1 MATGD
6 YKITFTDPAKDAGG
20 YYITVQEGNVNTVDT
35 SLTLVGRNF
44 PSYGQVL
51 AQDLVHLLENFSSS
65 SPPNNPIEGQLWFD
79 TTDLNSKKL
88 KINDGTAQAAT
99 WYPVGGV
106 HQQANEPVNTQIGD
120 IWVDTSNNQLKIFNG
135 ADFTLIGPNYSNA
148 LKSGSYATT
157 ATDILGGS
165 HNIVINYING
175 NAIEIISQDAFTPLQ
190 IIDGFSTIKSGSNV
204 TGKNLGTL
212 VSPSYA
218 QYNGVASQAAALQQ
232 TVPTLQTV
240 SANNFVRNDI
250 NQKISGILN
259 VGNDGGV
266 TVGLD
271 PTFIIQ
277 RDNQY
282 QGTFLNTYNGGDF
295 QFQIVKDNIKNSIL
309 TIKGT
314 SKRVGINTA
323 SPTADLDVN
332 GNVSLSGNLYS
343 TGSAYIS
350 HNLYVSNAYVNS
362 TLTCKYEQILVGP
375 LTIGDENTTSPTAM
389 IPYATSTYDIGSPT
403 KRWRNIYAN
412 TFVGYL
418 AGTATIATKLIGATT
433 FYLSGDVG
441 SAGLSW
447 DGTPAANKS
456 FITTLTAQ
464 AIFSKASTSTTSITD
479 SVMVYRPQALPD
491 SGLQGNGSLYKQTK
505 ADFLQDVYK
514 LLLFTGAVTATA
526 GQAGSVPAGWLKC
539 DGSSY
544 NIADYPALYAV
555 IGQTYGG
562 SGSQFNVPDLSS
574 QLGAGPTSPQYL
586 DYYIKT

>member
-218 QYNGVASQAAALQQ
+218 QYNGVASQAASLQQ

-464 AIFSKASTSTTSITD
+464 AIFSKTSTSTTSITD

>member
-259 VGNDGGV
+259 VGNDGGI
-266 TVGLD
+266 TIGLD
-271 PTFIIQ
+271 PTIIIQ
-277 RDNQY
+277 RDDQY
-282 QGTFLNTYNGGDF
+282 RGTFLNTYNGGEF
-295 QFQIVKDNIKNSIL
+295 RFQIVKDNIKNSIL

-343 TGSAYIS
+343 TGSAYVS
-350 HNLYVSNAYVNS
+350 HNLYVSNAYVAS

-526 GQAGSVPAGWLKC
+526 GQSGSVPAGWLKC

>member
-343 TGSAYIS
+343 TGSAYVS
-350 HNLYVSNAYVNS
+350 HNLYVSNAYVAS

-526 GQAGSVPAGWLKC
+526 GQSGSVPAGWLKC